1 MSRKAYIFTTSEYPN
16 NVILNHIKSLI
27 TNKYIVTIYVPDR
40 GYGDL
45 YYKYYKNIELRK
57 FKIGFSNKSFF
68 RFLISLIKFILVSN
82 FVVIKD
88 RPELCLGVDFEGAMA
103 TFPANFL
110 KTSRVLL
117 VNDNFSIRYKI
128 PKIISM
134 GIQFFESI
142 SFIGHKFVIL
152 PHYSRSKFIY
162 FKNLLNI
169 KVINNI
175 INSNPGITWISP
187 AEKRILLCGW
197 LTATRGLKQ
206 FLQLSKKFPNYEFL
220 LVGDIS
226 ALKIDF
232 SGYKNISCIPPIPH
246 RDMLVLMSE
255 CTINFA
261 FYDPSIPINVY
272 AQPQKIY
279 DSLSIGAPLLVNSEM
294 IFAKELSSMGCC
306 LTASYLDLKQ
316 LCDVISSLNE
326 DALNAI
332 SRNSINAFKD
342 ISRHSQSELN
352 SLYL

>member
-1 MSRKAYIFTTSEYPN
+1 MSKNAYIFTTSEFPN
-16 NVILNHIKSLI
+16 NVILNHIKSLK
-27 TNKYIVTIYVPDR
+27 TNNYIVTLLYPDR
-40 GYGDL
+40 GHRGAYN
-45 YYKYYKNIELRK
+45 KYYPDINLKKLNVS
-57 FKIGFSNKSFF
+57 FSNKSFLGF
-68 RFLISLIKFILVSN
+68 FISLVKFVLVSN
-82 FVVIKD
+82 FVLMKD
-88 RPELCLGVDFEGAMA
+88 RPELCLGVDFEGSMA
-103 TFPANFL
+103 TFPANIL

-175 INSNPGITWISP
+175 INSNPGITWMLPSN
-187 AEKRILLCGW
+187 KRILLCGW
-197 LTATRGLKQ
+197 LTETRGLKQ
-206 FLQLSKKFPNYEFL
+206 FLRLSKKFPNYEFL

-232 SGYKNISCIPPIPH
+232 SVHKNISCIPPIPH
-246 RDMLVLMSE
+246 SDMLVLMSE

-261 FYDPSIPINVY
+261 FYDPSILINIY

-306 LTASYLDLKQ
+306 LTASYLDFKQ
-316 LCDVISSLNE
+316 LCDVISSLND
-326 DALNAI
+326 DALCAI
-332 SRNSINAFKD
+332 SRNSTNVFKD
-342 ISRHSQSELN
+342 ISSNSQLELR